1 MSDFQYR
8 AVFSAQNATF
18 ASLLD
23 KTTGATLAGIGSIL
37 LLELAAI
44 LAATGGHL
52 AYVIE
57 APYVHLTLAEQI
69 LHGHYGLTPEE
80 AAAPS
85 STILYPFLLAA
96 LAPLR
101 LGAAL
106 PLTINIA
113 ATLGAG
119 VAALLLAD
127 ECGLPLRNLAP
138 ARIFALAASVTL
150 ALNLAGLAF
159 TGLEHSL
166 HVFCSILYL
175 LGLARFVQR
184 GRCDWWWFLC
194 IIIQPLIR
202 FEGAGLLLAD
212 ILIFVYFR
220 RVDYALAVLAIGIG
234 LVGAYSLFLHRLGLP
249 LLPSSVL
256 SRSEWSNAAVAEQSG
271 AFAVLNAVARN
282 FYRNLNS
289 FGSTQI
295 LGAVALAW
303 LWLGAR
309 LIRER
314 LIGNVRQDR
323 IRFMLVFFLAFVSLA
338 QLAGGTV
345 GWAPPRY
352 EAYVL
357 AIDLCA
363 LAVIFGDAVSAW
375 CSKASWLRIGFSASA
390 LLLIFGG
397 YATQTLVAPAMA
409 RAEYL
414 GPLQLRRFVTDF
426 YRAPVATD
434 QLGDVN
440 FDNPHYVLDLSGLS
454 TEAVRQARAAER
466 SAEWMDGF
474 LADRGIDLAI
484 VNSADTPSVPAAW
497 SEVAELRVAASRAA
511 NRILFYSRR
520 PEAAAA
526 ISAAL
531 AGFADTLPQGDRL
544 IWANAASQGGR

>member
-1 MSDFQYR
+1 MSDFQYK
-8 AVFSAQNATF
+8 AAF
-18 ASLLD
+18 AAPGSISSSWLD
-23 KTTGATLAGIGSIL
+23 KTTGATLAGIASIL
-37 LLELAAI
+37 LLELAAT

-101 LGAAL
+101 LGTAL
-106 PLTINIA
+106 PLAINIA
-113 ATLGAG
+113 ATLSAG

-127 ECGLPLRNLAP
+127 ECGVPLRSVAP

-150 ALNLAGLAF
+150 ALNLAGLAL

-175 LGLARFVQR
+175 LGLARFVRR

-212 ILIFVYFR
+212 ILIFAYFR
-220 RVDYALAVLAIGIG
+220 RFDYALAVMAIGVG
-234 LVGAYSLFLHRLGLP
+234 LVGAYSLFLYRLGLP

-256 SRSEWSNAAVAEQSG
+256 SRSEWSNTAIAEQSG
-271 AFAVLNAVARN
+271 ALAVLIAIARN

-289 FGSTQI
+289 FGSAQI

-303 LWLGAR
+303 LWLGTR
-309 LIRER
+309 LNRER
-314 LIGNVRQDR
+314 PAVAGQRDR

-345 GWAPPRY
+345 GWTPPRY
-352 EAYVL
+352 EAYVQ

-375 CSKASWLRIGFSASA
+375 CRRANWLRVGFSATA

-414 GPLQLRRFVTDF
+414 GPLQLHRFVTDF

-440 FDNPHYVLDLSGLS
+440 FDNPYYVLDLSGLS
-454 TEAVRQARAAER
+454 TESVRQARATAR

-484 VNSADTPSVPAAW
+484 VNSADTPSVPAGW
-497 SEVAELRVAASRAA
+497 SKVAELHVAAGRAA

-520 PEAAAA
+520 PEAAATIA
-526 ISAAL
+526 AAL
-531 AGFADTLPQGDRL
+531 AGFAATLPQGDRL
-544 IWANAASQGGR
+544 IWAGDR